1 MVFDAHFSLLGLSG
15 YAIKSS
21 LSDISESTNSFVSP
35 LTFNGSGGEEDS
47 PTSTTAK
54 GSSWNWTLLSMKA

>member
-1 MVFDAHFSLLGLSG
+1 MVFDAHFVLIGLSG

-21 LSDISESTNSFVSP
+21 LLNISESANSFVSS

-54 GSSWNWTLLSMKA
+54 GSSWN